1 MPKIQIELDSRGLK
15 TGSAQASR
23 TLSSLTTAIDRL
35 KQSSASID
43 SASISAIAK
52 NANLSEASVR
62 KLVTA
67 MQQAERTDAFR
78 SLQASTGMTQ
88 RQLSSLL
95 GEMGSVNSG
104 MQDLSTSAANAK
116 IAIGAAGAAIA
127 VVGKSCLDATLEID
141 RLNKAYGAVMKT
153 DEAASKQLS
162 FVYEVSQR
170 LGLQYQATAE
180 AAKGFF
186 ASSVGSPL
194 QKDMNDIFESVASSG
209 AALSLS
215 TDQMSGVFLALSQI
229 ASKGKL
235 SMEEVHQIAER
246 MPGTFQAI
254 AKALNVTQ
262 AELSDTIASGKI
274 MAADVLPA
282 LAKAWKDQYGKAA
295 IEAADGVQGALNRL
309 SSEWGL
315 LKASIIDSDAAAKAI
330 RTIGDAASSIRE
342 LPSFAED
349 YLQEIAVLGSLA
361 LAIKGVSTARKAAAA
376 VSETSLASSVREQ
389 GAYQTLIDR
398 VTSYDTA
405 LKQRIASERA
415 AANASLEAA
424 NADATRLE
432 REKMLLLSQTK
443 HVEAL
448 ASRLAGTQQQA
459 RAEAVLASTRE
470 RLARVDTQL
479 ADAENRAA
487 VAAGN
492 LSRNITGMQALR
504 SVGMQVVDFLGGPLG
519 IALTA
524 ASAGLAYFITRQ
536 DESAKAAE
544 KHLQAQV
551 ELSGG
556 VKGTTKAI
564 EEQGRALTE
573 LEKINFATKQKKQME
588 EYKEQAE
595 KVADALNNI
604 YLQYED
610 LASNPFVAGMG
621 NELPLKEQY
630 EQLKSIIDAF
640 ADGSITAKQL
650 KEALEEL
657 RAKTAEAHGENH
669 SFVRSLDD
677 LLNSEGGVVSALAN
691 MAGKMF
697 GLGDAAASTAAK
709 VQAAKAVMA
718 SPWAIN
724 TQGAQAQIE
733 ELEKGIRNAQA
744 EMAGLK
750 DASGLVKLLPKV
762 DVKTISGALSAYKSS
777 GLEGFISTLGD
788 SFHKLNGEQQKNL
801 ILMVDSTAKSQDA
814 MKQLE
819 AYRKS
824 QKESSGSGAES
835 AAESIARLRQEIS
848 VLNGEATK
856 SGNTL
861 AQRIADIEKMGK
873 KAGLSAG
880 EIASLKE
887 EYQSAFKKSTIDEF
901 NKQILKLSGNTQALR
916 AIEIDETVKSWEQR
930 FAAAGLSAAEAAP
943 KIEQIKQALSLEQSY
958 KDLQTVADFY
968 EKLGEMS
975 GEYGKDI
982 EYQNKLIE
990 KQARAW
996 EQAGVPLS
1004 DIAEMVELMQLDMS
1018 VDPFDGAYRGL
1029 LRFSSEFGDSA
1040 KQWESITYGFAS
1052 DFNDATRDMFDE
1064 FLDTGKVSFSSLR
1077 RSFDQLLRDMAYQA
1091 IVQPIV
1097 VSVVGGVQQGL
1108 YGMTTA
1114 AGIGGAGGAGSLG
1127 LGALTNLPIT
1137 SLLPESV
1144 TSGASGL
1151 LGSITGGINS
1161 LGSSILPGVFAPS
1174 SSIANVNAITSAIP
1188 GIGGIGGTTTLM
1200 ATLGAAGTGFGLGS
1214 LGGGLLAG
1222 LVGLNSGGGS
1232 LGGGIG
1238 GALGAGIGSIVPGI
1252 GTALGGI
1259 LGGAL
1264 GSIVG
1269 GLFGGKKKDPPELY
1283 AGYNLSLSKGT
1294 SYVYASPADNLS
1306 PVVAQQYQDYLDSIA
1321 KQALELSSGVQ
1332 TSLSSINQGLSDSYT
1347 QALSQLDDIKFSVMW
1362 EGEYIKESTMEAFGE
1377 GITQKVQKQLY
1388 EALTGMDLT
1397 PLAMAAAVAVADSA
1411 DELRTAISGAISFI
1425 GLGAN
1430 LGDYQDDF
1438 EAEIGD
1444 KILAALNT
1452 MDTSG
1457 LRLNIDKT
1465 SLQGWQT
1472 AVAALDAWDSINATI
1487 KEIIDPTAELD
1498 AQLQT
1503 ANTQFDGWI
1512 AQLRELGWQ
1521 ESAIAEVEA
1530 KRSVY
1535 LQQYADAVRKAT
1547 QQDLSLR
1554 MIALQSGSDSWAY
1567 SSASLAVQQENELA
1581 ELAKKFGTESDIYK
1595 QAQAVQQAE
1604 AAQNRLT
1611 YLQGLLEEARQEELE
1626 RMEDAASEADNLAKS
1641 FDGLADTIESTRK
1654 SYWGDDSL
1662 NLMGT
1667 AFDDLRKQFDET
1679 YARAMAGDEE
1689 ALAELPGL
1697 SQSLLEQGKQSLSN
1711 EAEYTDLFYDVDQKL
1726 KRAHEYAE
1734 SQVDIQQ
1741 GIYDSIQLQIQ
1752 NMQQSLATQQ
1762 GTKLTTD
1769 QILAEMGTLKTTIAE
1784 ALEKAASYSGGRLDS
1799 ASGIYK
1805 SHYATSN
1812 DLLQAKADAMNRG
1825 QTLAPGQTAGGWTA
1839 AKVLQQ
1845 IKDDNLTIQSWYDR
1859 FGKAEGFASGG
1870 LTPRNT
1876 PFWVGENGPELMMS
1890 PHQYG
1895 VLSNPDSVALVSS
1908 YRGGY
1913 DSSAVV
1919 SEIRTQGQQ
1928 SYNVLR
1934 QILSKTNDLASQ
1946 NSRILRTINMWQA
1959 EGLPQAATR

>member
-1 MPKIQIELDSRGLK
+1 MPKIQIELDSRGLT

-88 RQLSSLL
+88 RQISSLL

-104 MQDLSTSAANAK
+104 MQDLSTSATNAK
-116 IAIGAAGAAIA
+116 LAIGAAGAAIA

-194 QKDMNDIFESVASSG
+194 QKDMNDIFESVASAG

-295 IEAADGVQGALNRL
+295 IEAADGVQGALNKL
-309 SSEWGL
+309 SGEWGL

-330 RTIGDAASSIRE
+330 RTIGDAVSSIRE

-415 AANASLEAA
+415 AANASLESA

-443 HVEAL
+443 RAEAL
-448 ASRLAGTQQQA
+448 ASSLAGTQQQA

-551 ELSGG
+551 ELSGV

-573 LEKINFATKQKKQME
+573 LEKINFTTKQKKQME

-604 YLQYED
+604 YLQYEN
-610 LASNPFVAGMG
+610 LANNPFVTGMG

-657 RAKTAEAHGENH
+657 RAKTVEAHGENNT
-669 SFVRSLDD
+669 FVRSLDD
-677 LLNSEGGVVSALAN
+677 LLNSEGGVVSALSN

-819 AYRKS
+819 SYRKS

-848 VLNGEATK
+848 VLNGETTK

-887 EYQSAFKKSTIDEF
+887 EYQSAFKKSTIEEF

-943 KIEQIKQALSLEQSY
+943 KIEQLKLALSKEQEL
-958 KDLQTVADFY
+958 KDLQTAVDFY
-968 EKLGEMS
+968 EKLGEIS

-982 EYQNKLIE
+982 ELQNRLIE
-990 KQARAW
+990 KQAEAW
-996 EQAGVPLS
+996 EQAKIPAS
-1004 DIAEMVELMQLDMS
+1004 DIAKMVELMRIDQS
-1018 VDPFDGAYRGL
+1018 VDPFDGARRGL
-1029 LRFSSEFGDSA
+1029 MRFSSEFGDKA
-1040 KQWESITYGFAS
+1040 KQWEDITYSFATG
-1052 DFNDATRDMFDE
+1052 FNDATRDMFDD

-1077 RSFDQLLRDMAYQA
+1077 SSFDQLLRDMAYQA
-1091 IVQPIV
+1091 LVQPIV

-1114 AGIGGAGGAGSLG
+1114 AGGTAGSSTSSALGLATGLAQQAGLSQITSGIGGFFGG
-1127 LGALTNLPIT
+1127 IT
-1137 SLLPESV
+1137 S
-1144 TSGASGL
+1144 
-1151 LGSITGGINS
+1151 GINS
-1161 LGSSILPGVFAPS
+1161 LGASVLPGVFAPS
-1174 SSIANVNAITSAIP
+1174 SSLAQSGALYNSAIAP
-1188 GIGGIGGTTTLM
+1188 VLGGSAAQTTLM

-1232 LGGGIG
+1232 IGGGIG
-1238 GALGAGIGSIVPGI
+1238 GALGAGIGSVVPGI
-1252 GTALGGI
+1252 GTVLGGV

-1269 GLFGGKKKDPPELY
+1269 GLFGGGKKKDPPELY
-1283 AGYNLSLSKGT
+1283 AGYSLDLLGGT
-1294 SYVYASPADNLS
+1294 TGAWADPADGLS
-1306 PVVAQQYQDYLDSIA
+1306 NEVADNYEAYLEAVAQQAI
-1321 KQALELSSGVQ
+1321 
-1332 TSLSSINQGLSDSYT
+1332 SLSGGVKNSLAGINDQLSASYDS
-1347 QALSQLDDIKFSVMW
+1347 ALASLGKINNRVMW
-1362 EGEYIKESTMEAFGE
+1362 EGEYITEGNLEDFGE
-1377 GITQKVQKQLY
+1377 GLTARAQDQIYK
-1388 EALTGMDLT
+1388 ALTGMDLT
-1397 PLAMAAAVAVADSA
+1397 PLAMAADGAVADSA
-1411 DELRTAISGAISFI
+1411 DELKTAISGAISFI

-1444 KILAALNT
+1444 KVLAVLNT

-1457 LRLNIDKT
+1457 LRLDIDKT

-1498 AQLQT
+1498 AHLQT

-1547 QQDLSLR
+1547 QQELSLR
-1554 MIALQSGSDSWAY
+1554 MIALQSGIDSWAY

-1595 QAQAVQQAE
+1595 QAQAIQQAE

-1626 RMEDAASEADNLAKS
+1626 GLEDAASEADNLAKS

-1654 SYWGDDSL
+1654 SYWGNESL

-1667 AFDDLRKQFDET
+1667 AFDDLRRQFDET
-1679 YARAMAGDEE
+1679 YARAMTGDEE

-1697 SQSLLEQGKQSLSN
+1697 SQSLLEQGKQSLAN

-1726 KRAHEYAE
+1726 KRAQEYAE

-1762 GTKLTTD
+1762 GTKLTTV
-1769 QILAEMGTLKTTIAE
+1769 QILAEIGTLKTTIAE
-1784 ALEKAASYSGGRLDS
+1784 ALEKAASHSGGRLDT
-1799 ASGIYK
+1799 ASGIYG
-1805 SHYATSN
+1805 SYYATE
-1812 DLLQAKADAMNRG
+1812 DELL
-1825 QTLAPGQTAGGWTA
+1825 A
-1839 AKVLQQ
+1839 AKLNSVTESDKRAEGVYSTSDLRDFIHDQGISVKQ
-1845 IKDDNLTIQSWYDR
+1845 WYEM

-1876 PFWVGENGPELMMS
+1876 PFWVGEDGPELMMS

-1895 VLSNPDSVALVSS
+1895 VLSNPDSAALVSS

-1913 DSSAVV
+1913 DNSAVV

-1934 QILSKTNDLASQ
+1934 QLLSKTNDLASQ